1 MTCLYG
7 HDVRMLMSIV
17 LLLSFF
23 DTVNFPYKKFCPFFL
38 LFSRDSLPLLVSYK
52 VPSIPFRHIE
62 VGYMQAEHTE

>member
-23 DTVNFPYKKFCPFFL
+23 DTVNFPYKKFCPFFS
-38 LFSRDSLPLLVSYK
+38 FVFTRQ
-52 VPSIPFRHIE
+52 PSSSSFL
-62 VGYMQAEHTE
+62 